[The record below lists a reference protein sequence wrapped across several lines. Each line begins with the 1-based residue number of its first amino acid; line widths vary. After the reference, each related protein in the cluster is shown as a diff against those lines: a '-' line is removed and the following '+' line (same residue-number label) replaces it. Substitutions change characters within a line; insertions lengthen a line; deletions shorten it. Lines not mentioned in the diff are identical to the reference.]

1 MFIWTHILCSHFSL
15 TIVYI
20 IDLRH
25 VHSLNNHVGLCSH
38 FMLHVLIT
46 CLDVFFIKTCAY
58 ACTTNEP
65 QIDYHMFVLDC
76 SFVPIRCTSIA

>member
-1 MFIWTHILCSHFSL
+1 MDLHFCVLTLSL

-25 VHSLNNHVGLCSH
+25 VHLLNDHISLCFI

-46 CLDVFFIKTCAY
+46 CLDVVFIKTCINT
-58 ACTTNEP
+58 CTTSEP
-65 QIDYHMFVLDC
+65 QIDYYMFVLNC
-76 SFVPIRCTSIA
+76 SYPLDVLV